1 MRQSQAIKGRGNLSE
16 KSCPGTVRAR
26 IYADSV
32 VVKDGSLLPQACSV
46 GSVVAVPSWSGPLP
60 WQWNSADS
68 VMLTTEQPTP
78 TGLFGVSSRCSLAGR
93 G

>member
-1 MRQSQAIKGRGNLSE
+1 MRQSQASKGRGNLSE
-16 KSCPGTVRAR
+16 KSCPGTVQAR

-32 VVKDGSLLPQACSV
+32 VVTDGSLLPQACSV
-46 GSVVAVPSWSGPLP
+46 GSVDAVPSWSGPLP

-68 VMLTTEQPTP
+68 VVLTPEQPTP
-78 TGLFGVSSRCSLAGR
+78 TGLFGVFSRCSLAGR